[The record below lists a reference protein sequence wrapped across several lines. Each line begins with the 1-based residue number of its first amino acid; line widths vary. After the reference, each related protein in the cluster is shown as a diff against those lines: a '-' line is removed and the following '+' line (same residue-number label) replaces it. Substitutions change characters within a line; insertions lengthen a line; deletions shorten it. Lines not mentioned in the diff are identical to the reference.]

1 MDGVVPFSHKRPNTG
16 LGHLGRLQT
25 LFAGEE
31 EAAGAAREAA
41 RD

>member
-1 MDGVVPFSHKRPNTG
+1 MDRNVLFSHKCSNTG
-16 LGHLGRLQT
+16 LGDLGRLRA

>member
-1 MDGVVPFSHKRPNTG
+1 MDGNVLFSHKRPNTG
-16 LGHLGRLQT
+16 LGDLGRLQT
-25 LFAGEE
+25 LFAGE

>member
-1 MDGVVPFSHKRPNTG
+1 MDGNVPFSHKRPNTG
-16 LGHLGRLQT
+16 LGDLGRLQT

-31 EAAGAAREAA
+31 EAAGAAWKAA